1 MSYLFSKTLSPE
13 LYDLN
18 VYYEKDFYTLYSNYG
33 EFLQEGIDTLD
44 YFLEYNKSNVI
55 FDPINNKVDIF
66 NASEERL
73 KVTLFGSIRF
83 ASRQLSPL
91 LVFPG
96 KF

>member
-33 EFLQEGIDTLD
+33 ETFLARRGRYLLK

-55 FDPINNKVDIF
+55 VRSN
-66 NASEERL
+66 
-73 KVTLFGSIRF
+73 
-83 ASRQLSPL
+83 
-91 LVFPG
+91 
-96 KF
+96 